1 MKKYLPMHNAS
12 NMQIFES
19 KHYLSYV
26 LPCPFFRETTK
37 GFDHCRAISAVQVHH
52 KVKLSLLW
60 KVKSSLAT
68 KGNPAWFIRIIRSAL
83 TLVTWFFAIISAFF
97 YTFIAQ

>member
-1 MKKYLPMHNAS
+1 MKKYLPMRNAS
-12 NMQIFES
+12 SMEIFES

-26 LPCPFFRETTK
+26 LPCPFFWGTTK
-37 GFDHCRAISAVQVHH
+37 EFDQWCAISAVQVIHH

-68 KGNPAWFIRIIRSAL
+68 KGDSAWFIRIDRFAL

-97 YTFIAQ
+97 NTFVA